1 MKRHFILVAFSI
13 LFITDVFAIHSKG
26 IMTDSINDGPYIF
39 KQDNKIEAKWI
50 ENGVLK
56 NDYVNRRSF
65 SRLKEKFNLLMNY
78 RQIKKS
84 FGLKAKYSQQYTGVD
99 SISAISDIH
108 GEYNGYIDL
117 LRGSGIIDDKL
128 NWSFGTGHLVVIGD
142 IFDRGDK
149 VTEVMWHLFGLEK
162 QALKAGGMVHVLL
175 GNHEILVLSEDL
187 RYMNQKYAKVE
198 DIANVSYADLYSEK
212 SVLGKWLRDRPAM
225 ISINDIIFVHGGI
238 SQEVV
243 HHNLKIDQINS
254 FFSRMLLRE
263 KLNPESETLM
273 FLNEAG
279 GPVWYRGYFSDTLI
293 HETQLDSVLNF
304 YEKKHIVVGHTP
316 FHDIKSL
323 FNNKILGIDAG
334 LGYNLPGALLIY
346 KNGTFYKSSSEGN
359 RSEL

>member
-1 MKRHFILVAFSI
+1 MKRHFLFVAISFF
-13 LFITDVFAIHSKG
+13 LITDVFAFHSKE

-39 KQDNKIEAKWI
+39 KQDNQIEAKWI
-50 ENGVLK
+50 ENGMLK
-56 NDYVNRRSF
+56 TDFVNRKSF

-84 FGLKAKYSQQYTGVD
+84 FGSKPEYSQRYSGVD

-108 GEYNGYIDL
+108 GEYTGYIDL
-117 LRGSGIIDDKL
+117 LRGSGIIDDNL
-128 NWSFGTGHLVVIGD
+128 NWKFGKGHLVVIGD

-162 QALKAGGMVHVLL
+162 QALKAGGRVHVLL
-175 GNHEILVLSEDL
+175 GNHEIMVLSEDL
-187 RYMNQKYAKVE
+187 RYMNQKYANVE
-198 DIANVSYADLYSEK
+198 EITNAGYEDLYSEK
-212 SVLGKWLRDRPAM
+212 SVLGRWLRHWPAM

-238 SQEVV
+238 SNEVV
-243 HHNLKIDQINS
+243 HHNLKIEQINW

-263 KLNPESETLM
+263 KMNPEIEKLM

-279 GPVWYRGYFSDTLI
+279 GPVWYRGYFTTAPFP
-293 HETQLDSVLNF
+293 ETQLDSILNF

-316 FHDIKSL
+316 SHDIKSL

-334 LGYNLPGALLIY
+334 LGYDLPGALLIY
-346 KNGTFYKSSSEGN
+346 KNGTFYKSSKEGN